1 MNTLNQTRTEKI
13 ETFFAELDKQIDL
26 NDNIINYVDIN
37 SIDND
42 DAFTSIYEMIHENG
56 GFDIEV
62 IYYSNAIE
70 YLQQNDPSL
79 RESLEIASD
88 LGFEV
93 KNLNSEVLASLLKS
107 QNVRDEFLDFRDE
120 INDFFHELED

>member
-26 NDNIINYVDIN
+26 NDNIINYIN
-37 SIDND
+37 IDAIDND
-42 DAFTSIYEMIHENG
+42 DAFSSIYEMIDEND
-56 GFDIEV
+56 GFNCEV

-79 RESLEIASD
+79 CESLEIASD